1 MTNFIPI
8 FPLQIV
14 LYPGEPLNLHIF
26 EPRYKQLVRDCIAE
40 DKPFGI
46 PAARGSQPLERGT
59 LVKIMEVAKE
69 YPDGQ
74 MDIRTEG
81 MQVFEILTIV
91 KEIPEKS
98 YSGAIVNYP
107 QNNLAQTESRIGEII
122 FGEVAR
128 LYALMQVEEKMP
140 RRTEKFNSYEI
151 AHLVGLSYEQEYE
164 LLGIYDETQRLEYL
178 RRHLKEIAPVVSQL
192 EILKERVKRNGH
204 FRDLRSAGLL

>member
-26 EPRYKQLVRDCIAE
+26 EPRYKQLLRDCLDE

-46 PAARGSQPLERGT
+46 PAARGNQPLERGT
-59 LVKIMEVAKE
+59 LVKISEVVKE
-69 YPDGQ
+69 YSDGQ

-81 MQVFEILTIV
+81 VRIFDILTIV
-91 KEIPEKS
+91 REIPEKL

-107 QNNLAQTESRIGEII
+107 KNVLEQSESRIGEII
-122 FGEVAR
+122 FGEVER
-128 LYALMQVEEKMP
+128 LYSLMQVEEKMP
-140 RRTEKFNSYEI
+140 RRTEKFSSYDI

-164 LLGIYDETQRLEYL
+164 LLGIFDETQRLEFL

-192 EILKERVKRNGH
+192 EVLKERVKRNGH
-204 FRDLRSAGLL
+204 FRDLRWEGRI